1 MKQIFT
7 PLILG
12 LLLSSCAYEPDGW
25 YDAPVQPAD
34 EAPAVQVVEL
44 DLEADTVFVYGSRTV
59 HFTFDAGRSDVLM
72 VKLLVDGQVV
82 DSLNE
87 GAGSLEFSGY
97 VEQPAI
103 RELELQILVTSGTGS
118 IADKLQ
124 AEGYLLSQK
133 WVMVQDRYIAGQL
146 RDSVDQG
153 RLLLQWDSYRSA
165 DFDSYEIVRGSYT
178 YKTLGETKN
187 RSFYIDTYV
196 GEGAEFTVNVITKK
210 GQRRTWGKLSLLH
223 QLPVPRMVASGE
235 EGYVISWSPVKYYH
249 AFAGYQLTVNYNTTY
264 NYTSVND
271 TMVAI
276 QAVFGDMYQVSLQ
289 VKPIAGNTEF
299 ISNPYSFSKSVSVT
313 AGTKIEI
320 GHPAW
325 LLKQINASELAC
337 NDGQYLYVF
346 SPEQGRVVRSIPIRN
361 DSQNAYGQFSPLCRF
376 YLGYTN
382 NEAPFNPQYFV
393 SDLQTG
399 VVVPQA
405 GYKALVYNSSGYTAI
420 ADNGRGIVV
429 GSTYEAGFDFTTG
442 SQLYITPRPGSYA
455 GQVYISSDSKYFVT
469 IADSMH
475 LKRFDANKS
484 TRLAA
489 MNAFNLMDRKWLF
502 NPLNSNEL
510 VMASDPKLV
519 IYQCEPFKVQ
529 QQFGFLP
536 GEILLFVDFYR
547 REALTGMPKKL
558 IIRNLDDWAI
568 RKEIAISTNPSGSS
582 NIVLCNRYVILYGA
596 TMKRFTY

>member
-124 AEGYLLSQK
+124 AEGFVLSQK
-133 WVMVQDRYIAGQL
+133 WVMVHDRYMAGDL

-153 RLLLQWDSYRSA
+153 RLLLQWKTYKAA
-165 DFDSYEIVRGSYT
+165 DFECYEIVRGSFN
-178 YKTLGETKN
+178 YKTLGKTLN
-187 RSFYIDTYV
+187 PYFYIDTYV
-196 GEGAEFTVNVITKK
+196 GEGDEFTVNVVTKK
-210 GQRRTWGKLSLLH
+210 GQRHSWASLNVPRR
-223 QLPVPRMVASGE
+223 LPVPRMVADGE
-235 EGYVISWSPVKYYH
+235 DKYVVSWSPTKFYH
-249 AFAGYQLTVNYNTTY
+249 AFAGYHLTVNYNS
-264 NYTSVND
+264 NFSFTSIND
-271 TMVAI
+271 TIVSVPV
-276 QAVFGDMYQVSLQ
+276 VFGDMYQVSLQ
-289 VKPIAGNTEF
+289 VKPVAGSTEF
-299 ISNPYSFSKSVSVT
+299 ISNPYNFISSVSLT
-313 AGTKIEI
+313 AGTSISI

-325 LLKQINASELAC
+325 ILKQLNATELAC

-346 SPEQGRVVRSIPIRN
+346 SPEMGRVVRKTPIRN
-361 DSQNAYGQFSPLCRF
+361 DDKNAYGQLSPLCRF
-376 YLGYTN
+376 FLGYTN

-393 SDLQTG
+393 SNLQTG
-399 VVVPQA
+399 ELVPQA
-405 GYKALVYNSSGYTAI
+405 SYKALINNGSNSTAI
-420 ADNGRGIVV
+420 ADNGWGIVV
-429 GSTYEAGFDFTTG
+429 GPTYEAGYDFTTATQ
-442 SQLYITPRPGSYA
+442 SYYKSRSGSYS
-455 GQVYISSDSKYFVT
+455 GDVYISSDAKYFVILT
-469 IADSMH
+469 DSMY
-475 LKRFDANKS
+475 LKRFDKTKS

-489 MNAFNLMDRKWLF
+489 MGTFNLLARNWEF

-510 VMASDPKLV
+510 IMASDPKLV
-519 IYQCEPFKVQ
+519 IYQCEPFVVKK
-529 QQFGFLP
+529 QFSFLP
-536 GEILLFVDFYR
+536 GEFMLYIDFFR
-547 REALTGMPKKL
+547 REVLTGMPKKL

-568 RKEIAISTNPSGSS
+568 RKEIAISTNPTGIS